1 MEKSLIMEKLNEVLE
16 IAKNMLNEQYI
27 EVARIEEKLR
37 NFSYM
42 WMGIVT
48 GIAVLICNSIG
59 NYEKYITTES
69 FLLFSIYQLLGIV
82 YVTSIY
88 FKIYLYKGNY
98 YTNSDI
104 KTYAKYIDSNDTIE
118 DLKKTE
124 LGAIQKCIE
133 SNLEINQIRNATLT
147 KLKES
152 FKIFLLINI
161 ALIVI
166 IFILN

>member
-1 MEKSLIMEKLNEVLE
+1 MEKLNEVLE
-16 IAKNMLNEQYI
+16 IAKNMLNEQYH

-42 WMGIVT
+42 WMGVVT
-48 GIAVLICNSIG
+48 GIIVLICNSIS

-69 FLLFSIYQLLGIV
+69 FLLFGIYQLLGIV

-88 FKIYLYKGNY
+88 FKVYLYRGNY
-98 YTNSDI
+98 YLTNSDI
-104 KTYAKYIDSNDTIE
+104 KTYVKYIDTNSTIE
-118 DLKKTE
+118 ELMKAE

-133 SNLEINQIRNATLT
+133 SNLDVNQIRNNTLT

-152 FKIFLLINI
+152 FKNFLLLNI
-161 ALIVI
+161 ILMVI